1 MNKSVPPT
9 ELELQLHSVPENIN
23 LLEPFIKKVCEHYTL
38 TDEQIG
44 DITLVLTEA
53 VNNSIHHGNECHPEK
68 KVIVLSDLKHDVIT
82 FTIQDEGKGF
92 DPSLLPDPT
101 APENIAK
108 PNGRGVYLM
117 REFANEVSVRQ
128 TESGCGCQVVVQF
141 KIS

>member
-1 MNKSVPPT
+1 MNSIVPPT
-9 ELELQLHSVPENIN
+9 ELKLQLHSKPENIN

-53 VNNSIHHGNECHPEK
+53 VNNSIHHGNECCPEK
-68 KVIVLSDLKHDVIT
+68 QVIVLSDLKQDIIT

-117 REFANEVSVRQ
+117 REFANDVVVRQ
-128 TESGCGCQVVVQF
+128 TDAGYGCQVVVQF